1 MTDRDPPSGGGNGQ
15 APLEA
20 WRTPYE
26 QLLAMGW
33 GRFLGLVTALY
44 LLIHLLFAGLYLLDP
59 VGIGGTGSHL
69 PLLLEAYFFSVE
81 TMATIG
87 YGALYPLSLWVHA
100 VMTLEALTGLILVAL
115 ITGLAFARFARTPPG
130 ISFSPAGRLEPDGDD
145 TWLVLELLNRRHG
158 AIQEVTVAL
167 FWASDGDFSD
177 PAGLEA
183 LPLELPAG
191 LPLQGRLLLR
201 HRLRRDHPLLGLPGC
216 TGTPATEPSTA
227 ATGELLVCFSGID
240 AILERPIHC
249 LQRYAASAIT
259 PRPPCPPP
267 APAAP

>member
-1 MTDRDPPSGGGNGQ
+1 
-15 APLEA
+15 
-20 WRTPYE
+20 
-26 QLLAMGW
+26 
-33 GRFLGLVTALY
+33 
-44 LLIHLLFAGLYLLDP
+44 
-59 VGIGGTGSHL
+59 
-69 PLLLEAYFFSVE
+69 
-81 TMATIG
+81 
-87 YGALYPLSLWVHA
+87 
-100 VMTLEALTGLILVAL
+100 MTLEALTGLILVAL

-201 HRLRRDHPLLGLPGC
+201 HRLRRDHPLLLAGC
-216 TGTPATEPSTA
+216 GASAASDA
-227 ATGELLVCFSGID
+227 ATGELLLCFSGID

-249 LQRYAASAIT
+249 LQGYPSSAIQ
-259 PRPPCPPP
+259 
-267 APAAP
+267 AADLR

>member
-1 MTDRDPPSGGGNGQ
+1 MAERDLPSTPSGWRL
-15 APLEA
+15 PLEP

-33 GRFLGLVTALY
+33 GTFLALVTALY

-87 YGALYPLSLWVHA
+87 YGALYPLSLWVHV

-130 ISFSPAGRLEPDGDD
+130 IHFSPTGRLQPDGDD
-145 TWLVLELLNRRHG
+145 TWLVLEVSNRRHG

-167 FWASDGDFSD
+167 FWAADGDFSD
-177 PAGLEA
+177 PAALEP
-183 LPLELPAG
+183 LPLLLPAG

-201 HRLRRDHPLLGLPGC
+201 HRLRRDHPLLLAGC
-216 TGTPATEPSTA
+216 GASAAGDA
-227 ATGELLVCFSGID
+227 ATGELLLCFSGID

-249 LQRYAASAIT
+249 LQRYPSSAIQ
-259 PRPPCPPP
+259 
-267 APAAP
+267 AADLR